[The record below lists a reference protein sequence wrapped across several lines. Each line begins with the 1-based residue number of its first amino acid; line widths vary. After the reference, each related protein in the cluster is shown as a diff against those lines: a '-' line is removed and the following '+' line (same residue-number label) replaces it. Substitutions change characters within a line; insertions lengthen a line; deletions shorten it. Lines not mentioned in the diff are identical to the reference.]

1 MGIKL
6 LGVETVPFDQEI
18 LNPFRRPEA
27 ICNKWIV
34 KNPITAGRHLG
45 SRSIVRVFD
54 GGADV
59 AIDVT
64 KSHASLFLEHRCCG
78 FLKVAQDKSKI
89 SQADPLDIV
98 AQLNHI
104 DVGEPAR
111 AMSVHS
117 AISSRHSAK
126 GIKANDLNSG
136 QEFLSQRGHENR
148 GPPPYKS
155 RTRR

>member
-1 MGIKL
+1 
-6 LGVETVPFDQEI
+6 
-18 LNPFRRPEA
+18 
-27 ICNKWIV
+27 
-34 KNPITAGRHLG
+34 GRHVG
-45 SRSIVRVFD
+45 SGGIVRVLG

-98 AQLNHI
+98 AHPNHI

-117 AISSRHSAK
+117 AITSRHSAK
-126 GIKANDLNSG
+126 GIKANELNSG

-148 GPPPYKS
+148 GPSLIRAELDDVPERRRRRKNLMS
-155 RTRR
+155 RKIFARLASPTIVRFPASARAL